1 MYAAI
6 ASVVAGIG
14 WCFCTAAGS
23 LCSAWCGND
32 KPSTVPPSATSG
44 RKRSVLLL
52 ALSVAVALIFQYGFA
67 PNYDRIGWQYLSD
80 AWSSGCDE
88 ATSNE
93 ELIKVC
99 AGNAGVYRAS
109 SAAFLFFIIFGIG
122 EFR

>member
-1 MYAAI
+1 M
-6 ASVVAGIG
+6 
-14 WCFCTAAGS
+14 
-23 LCSAWCGND
+23 
-32 KPSTVPPSATSG
+32 
-44 RKRSVLLL
+44 LLL

-93 ELIKVC
+93 ELVKVC

-109 SAAFLFFIIFGIG
+109 SAAFLFFIIFGVG